1 MILTRSTLRQTL
13 RHPLQWILAV
23 IGVALGVAV
32 VIGIDLAN
40 SSAER
45 AFRLSAQTLSGSAT
59 HHIVG
64 GPTGLDEKIYRRL
77 RVDLGYRFSAPVVEG
92 YANLKETDL
101 PRTVRLLG
109 VDPFAESPFRS
120 YTSALED
127 SSAAGQLLTQSNSV
141 FLTHSSARQMGRA
154 TGQTLTVE
162 TAGRTIEL
170 KILGTLAPRDQTTDA
185 ALADTI
191 ITDIA
196 TAQEVLAQIGRLS
209 RIELIIDDDANTAD
223 TLSAIEAILPPT
235 ASLVHASARSETMA
249 QMTRAFQLNLTALSL
264 LALVVGMFLIYN
276 TMTFSVLRRRTQLG
290 ILRTLGVTRRHIFL
304 LVLGEALTVGAAGSI
319 LGVLLGY
326 ALGHGLLGLVTRT
339 INDLYFV
346 LNVRDLTL
354 SPWSLTKGLVL
365 GLGATLAAAVVPSLE
380 ATRSQARAVMAR
392 SALESRHRHRLVPL
406 VSIMG
411 AALLATG
418 AGSLALPGKSL
429 LVGFGALFVL
439 ISGYA
444 LVVPVLMIALMK
456 GLQNL
461 FNPFAGV
468 LGRMALRAP
477 LASLSRTGVATAA
490 LVVAVAATVGV
501 GIMINSFRLTVDQ
514 WLNSFLRADIYITA
528 AGGDFEE
535 QRAPLPQEV
544 IDQISSTEGVEKV
557 THARHLRMEA
567 GDEPFELFVAE
578 IPRESFDGYWFAD
591 GARKE
596 IRQEFDRTTAVIVSE
611 PFAYHR
617 DLKRG
622 DVLEMQTMQGP
633 VSFRI
638 AGVFTDYSSDRG
650 RVTIRRDLFE
660 HYWGDPG
667 SDALGLYLKPGE
679 DAEAVAETLR
689 RHAAVDHQILV
700 YSNRALR
707 KSSLATFDRTFAIT
721 GVLRLLAVIVAF
733 VGILSALMAM
743 QIERSRELG
752 ILRALG
758 LTPRQLWIMVSTETG
773 LMGLIAGLLA
783 LPLGIIQALVLILVI
798 NRRSFG
804 WTMQTAITGD
814 ILWQAIVLAV
824 GAAVLA
830 GIYPAWR
837 MARSAPALA
846 LREE

>member
-1 MILTRSTLRQTL
+1 
-13 RHPLQWILAV
+13 
-23 IGVALGVAV
+23 
-32 VIGIDLAN
+32 
-40 SSAER
+40 
-45 AFRLSAQTLSGSAT
+45 
-59 HHIVG
+59 
-64 GPTGLDEKIYRRL
+64 
-77 RVDLGYRFSAPVVEG
+77 
-92 YANLKETDL
+92 
-101 PRTVRLLG
+101 
-109 VDPFAESPFRS
+109 
-120 YTSALED
+120 
-127 SSAAGQLLTQSNSV
+127 
-141 FLTHSSARQMGRA
+141 
-154 TGQTLTVE
+154 
-162 TAGRTIEL
+162 
-170 KILGTLAPRDQTTDA
+170 
-185 ALADTI
+185 
-191 ITDIA
+191 
-196 TAQEVLAQIGRLS
+196 
-209 RIELIIDDDANTAD
+209 
-223 TLSAIEAILPPT
+223 
-235 ASLVHASARSETMA
+235 MA

-276 TMTFSVLRRRTQLG
+276 TMTFSVLRRRAQLG

-326 ALGHGLLGLVTRT
+326 VLGHGLLGLVTRT

-346 LNVRDLTL
+346 LNVRDLAL

-380 ATRSQARAVMAR
+380 ATRSQARVVMTR
-392 SALESRHRHRLVPL
+392 SALESRHLHRLVPL
-406 VSIMG
+406 VSIIG
-411 AALLATG
+411 AALLAVGVG
-418 AGSLALPGKSL
+418 ALALPGKSL

-444 LVVPVLMIALMK
+444 LIVPGLMIVLMK
-456 GLQNL
+456 GLQNI

-528 AGGDFEE
+528 AGGDLEA
-535 QRAPLPQEV
+535 QRSALPQEV
-544 IDQISSTEGVEKV
+544 IDQISSTEGVKEV
-557 THARHLRMEA
+557 THARHLRMET
-567 GDEPFELFVAE
+567 GDEPFDLFVAE
-578 IPRESFDGYWFAD
+578 IPRGSFDGYWFAD
-591 GARKE
+591 GTREE
-596 IRQEFDRTTAVIVSE
+596 IWQEFSGTTAVIISE

-622 DVLEMQTMQGP
+622 DRLEMQTAQGP

-667 SDALGLYLKPGE
+667 SDALGLYLEPGE
-679 DAEAVAETLR
+679 DAEAVADTLR
-689 RHAAVDHQILV
+689 RHAAGDQQIMV

-707 KSSLATFDRTFAIT
+707 ESSLATFDRTFAIT

-752 ILRALG
+752 ILRAQG

-773 LMGLIAGLLA
+773 LMGLVAGLLA

-814 ILWQAIVLAV
+814 ILWQALFLAV
-824 GAAVLA
+824 GAAVVA

-837 MARSAPALA
+837 MARCAPALA